1 MPVVLS
7 DHDSIINHLLKN
19 RGLET
24 KKQIEEFFH
33 PPHPE
38 KISLKEVG
46 LSDKSIRQAADLIR
60 RHIHSGNQIFIYGDY
75 DVDGLC
81 STAILWET
89 LHAAYPGIL
98 PHIPH
103 RRDEGYGLSTKGID
117 QCLANG
123 AKLII
128 TVDNGIVAHEQ
139 VKYCRDHGCDL
150 IIIDHHEPGDSLPPA
165 NVVLHSA
172 STTAAGLCWFFTREF
187 SGSANSESLSLCALS
202 VICDIVPL
210 LGINRSLA
218 AHGLSQ
224 LNSTTRPGLLA
235 LYKEA
240 GLLTINDHPA
250 AINAYHVGFIIG
262 PRLNAT
268 GRLEH
273 ALESLRLLCTRNPK
287 QASDLAAALGS
298 INRTRQEMTRASV
311 THALENADAVHL
323 PKLLIAADK
332 SYDQGIIGLV
342 AAKLVEKYHR
352 PAIVISVGDT
362 ESKAS
367 ARSVPGFHITDH
379 IRRASSMLVNVGGH
393 AMAAGFTVETV
404 KLEQLHKFL
413 ADLGEEKI
421 DASLLVPKRR
431 IDAEVSISIIDL
443 DLFLKLKAFEPFGL
457 GNPTPVFLSRNVPV
471 SQLRQ
476 MGQNNQHLKFKAGSL
491 EAVYFNAPDLSIA
504 PKNYDLIFKIGLN
517 EWNGRSHLQMIVQD
531 IIIEL

>member
-1 MPVVLS
+1 
-7 DHDSIINHLLKN
+7 
-19 RGLET
+19 
-24 KKQIEEFFH
+24 
-33 PPHPE
+33 
-38 KISLKEVG
+38 
-46 LSDKSIRQAADLIR
+46 
-60 RHIHSGNQIFIYGDY
+60 
-75 DVDGLC
+75 
-81 STAILWET
+81 
-89 LHAAYPGIL
+89 
-98 PHIPH
+98 
-103 RRDEGYGLSTKGID
+103 
-117 QCLANG
+117 
-123 AKLII
+123 
-128 TVDNGIVAHEQ
+128 
-139 VKYCRDHGCDL
+139 
-150 IIIDHHEPGDSLPPA
+150 
-165 NVVLHSA
+165 
-172 STTAAGLCWFFTREF
+172 
-187 SGSANSESLSLCALS
+187 

-235 LYKEA
+235 LFKEA
-240 GLLTINDHPA
+240 GLFTINDQRTT
-250 AINAYHVGFIIG
+250 INAYHVGFIIG

-287 QASDLAAALGS
+287 QASDLAAVLGS

-311 THALENADAVHL
+311 AHALENVDAVHL

-332 SYDQGIIGLV
+332 SYDQGVIGLV

-404 KLEQLHKFL
+404 KLEELHKFL

-457 GNPTPVFLSRNVPV
+457 GNPTPVFLSCNVPV
-471 SQLRQ
+471 SQIRK
-476 MGQNNQHLKFKAGSL
+476 MGQNNQHLKFQAGSL
-491 EAVYFNAPDLSIA
+491 EAVYFNAPDLSTG
-504 PKNYDLIFKIGLN
+504 PKNHDLTFKIGLN
-517 EWNGRSHLQMIVQD
+517 EWNGRSTLQLLVQD
-531 IIIEL
+531 IIVEN